1 MKANLKGTWQVCP
14 ASGTRPI
21 MREDGQGGTRGATHD
36 GEDHEN
42 DSETRSTKVRAP
54 VLPRDTR
61 ALKALQGPHP
71 RHSLTF
77 GQ

>member
-1 MKANLKGTWQVCP
+1 
-14 ASGTRPI
+14 

-36 GEDHEN
+36 GDDHEN
-42 DSETRSTKVRAP
+42 DSETRSTNVKAP
-54 VLPRDTR
+54 VLPWDTC

-71 RHSLTF
+71 SHSLTL